1 MGCAGAGRADEAW
14 VPMDL
19 AEGQVCAEAVPMG
32 CGQAAWATKG
42 WALEA
47 STAEPMGWFEACAAG
62 PMGRALEA
70 STAEPMGCGQAGQAW
85 APMGCEQVCAGEA
98 HVSVHGSA
106 VASEPKGWAVAC
118 CHMGLE
124 ACRMG
129 HEASEARRM
138 GPVVC
143 HMEPLASS
151 PMDVPDGQ
159 ACAEVVPKELPSAEA
174 VPKCWPS
181 AVAVPK
187 GLTSAEAVPMGCSG
201 ASIVDA
207 TKGCILRSQRRR
219 RRELQGRK
227 SS

>member
-70 STAEPMGCGQAGQAW
+70 STAEPMGCGQ
-85 APMGCEQVCAGEA
+85 VCAGEA
-98 HVSVHGSA
+98 PGSVHGRA
-106 VASEPKGWAVAC
+106 VACTAEWEPAYPKGWPVASEPKGWAVAF

-151 PMDVPDGQ
+151 PMD
-159 ACAEVVPKELPSAEA
+159 
-174 VPKCWPS
+174 
-181 AVAVPK
+181 
-187 GLTSAEAVPMGCSG
+187 
-201 ASIVDA
+201 
-207 TKGCILRSQRRR
+207 
-219 RRELQGRK
+219 
-227 SS
+227 